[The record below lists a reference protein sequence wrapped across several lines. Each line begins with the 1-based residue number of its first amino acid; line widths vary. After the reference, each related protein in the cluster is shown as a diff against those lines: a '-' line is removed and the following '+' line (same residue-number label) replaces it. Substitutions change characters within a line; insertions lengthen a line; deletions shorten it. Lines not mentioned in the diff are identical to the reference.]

1 MSELAE
7 NNIIAQLKLH
17 EEINWEYETLIYSVN
32 NTAKNLCEKLLKRH
46 VNNEQYCFNKD
57 EFFELMDI
65 VDSLCDSELSNLNS
79 RTKDS
84 IKDIKYKKSILKI
97 LKA

>member
-17 EEINWEYETLIYSVN
+17 EEINWEYARLTSSVN
-32 NTAKNLCEKLLKRH
+32 DTAKHMRTKMLERKLTDDRF
-46 VNNEQYCFNKD
+46 YFGKD
-57 EFFELMDI
+57 EFYEIMTI
-65 VDSLCDSELSNLNS
+65 VDSLCETQLSKLNS
-79 RTKDS
+79 GTKDS
-84 IKDIKYKKSILKI
+84 IKDIEYKKSILKI